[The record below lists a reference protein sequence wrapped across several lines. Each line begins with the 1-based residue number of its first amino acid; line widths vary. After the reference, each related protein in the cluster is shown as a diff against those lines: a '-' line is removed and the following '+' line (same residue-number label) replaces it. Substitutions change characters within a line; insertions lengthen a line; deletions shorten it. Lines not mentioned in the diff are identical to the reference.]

1 MVFGLLITASSEF
14 VTKRAPAVMPKESL
28 ESFWTISIWIMIVL
42 NALALAAFLIN
53 LYIPKWPSLLQAGMM
68 KGLSLLKRKT
78 KVQDEA
84 PHAAPLAAAAAT
96 VAMAAEKEA
105 TAPTPKKDESP
116 VTEEN
121 PKSVSENSAEVS
133 APEQPTQEPA
143 DEAAKLSEPE
153 KSQEAKAESPSES
166 EATAEAPSSAAGLT
180 EPRPSSPDEF
190 EEKPAADLSALEA
203 SLNQALASPDEAPV
217 EAART
222 ESAPAESAPTETP
235 AAEATPV
242 EAAQEEAASEKLE
255 AAASPEEIPA
265 EPAPEAAP
273 EEAAPSENPPQTP
286 LVDAAPLEAPEPVAE
301 GVSDLTEPMPRPDFA
316 LETEPSEPPE
326 DSKKAPESKGL
337 PEKTESGETKED
349 VKVNQSQNLDD
360 LLSMPIEETDESLIF
375 DSSALDFDTPEDDIT
390 GAS

>member
-42 NALALAAFLIN
+42 NALALSAFLIN

-84 PHAAPLAAAAAT
+84 PHAAPVAAAAAT
-96 VAMAAEKEA
+96 VTMAAEKET
-105 TAPTPKKDESP
+105 TAPTPQKDQSP

-121 PKSVSENSAEVS
+121 QKSVSENPAEVS
-133 APEQPTQEPA
+133 APKEPMQEPA

-153 KSQEAKAESPSES
+153 KPQEAKLESPSEA

-190 EEKPAADLSALEA
+190 EEKPAADLSELEA
-203 SLNQALASPDEAPV
+203 SLNQALTAAPTEAAPAEAAPV
-217 EAART
+217 EAA
-222 ESAPAESAPTETP
+222 P
-235 AAEATPV
+235 
-242 EAAQEEAASEKLE
+242 
-255 AAASPEEIPA
+255 
-265 EPAPEAAP
+265 EPAPAP
-273 EEAAPSENPPQTP
+273 ESKTEA
-286 LVDAAPLEAPEPVAE
+286 
-301 GVSDLTEPMPRPDFA
+301 VSDLTEPMPRPDFA
-316 LETEPSEPPE
+316 LETESSEPGI